1 MQTLRV
7 KNSRI
12 LRTKNVKFSGY
23 YFYLKTN
30 IYGDFQICIS
40 VPLSRPYPFKN
51 FKGCLPQN
59 LLSPLLNTLSHIIQL
74 EVAAK
79 LITKEIKKF
88 NPVINFRVSLKSS
101 NWNSSLHMVGVSFT
115 ESSFIIN
122 RHI

>member
-40 VPLSRPYPFKN
+40 VPLSRPYPFKI